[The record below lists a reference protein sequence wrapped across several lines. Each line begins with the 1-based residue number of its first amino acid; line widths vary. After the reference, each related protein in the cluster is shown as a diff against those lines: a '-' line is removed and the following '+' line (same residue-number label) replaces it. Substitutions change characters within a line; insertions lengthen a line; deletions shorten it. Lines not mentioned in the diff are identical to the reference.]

1 MDSSTIETV
10 FCCLLGSPMAC
21 ISVPAASLVMLRYVL
36 SATRKVG
43 RINRAL
49 NKFICDECG
58 TVCRR
63 LLEDLYW

>member
-1 MDSSTIETV
+1 
-10 FCCLLGSPMAC
+10 MAC